1 MGKAEQEILAAEMK
15 DWYPPMHCRMCKLLE
30 L

>member
-1 MGKAEQEILAAEMK
+1 MGKAEQETLAAEMK
-15 DWYPPMHCRMCKLLE
+15 DWHPPMQGRMCKLLE